1 MSSPF
6 AAGENPYQSPGPPSA
21 AGGFDSSND
30 DVSQRVVELLLAT
43 RPWVRLMGILLFI
56 TAGLMTL
63 GSLFVTLAGLDVM
76 AGVAMAAV
84 YLFIAVLFYLIPGVY
99 LFRYASR
106 ISDLEVSRSL
116 THLENALEAQK
127 TFWKYLGIVVLV
139 VIGLYVCVLLIAV
152 VAALIGML

>member
-1 MSSPF
+1 MSSPL
-6 AAGENPYQSPGPPSA
+6 APGENPYQSPGPPSA
-21 AGGFDSSND
+21 AGGFDSSGH
-30 DVSQRVVELLLAT
+30 DVSHRVVELLLAT

-63 GSLFVTLAGLDVM
+63 GSLFVTFAGLDLM
-76 AGVAMAAV
+76 AGVAMAAA

-106 ISDLEVSRSL
+106 ISDLEVSRSMPQ
-116 THLENALEAQK
+116 LENALEAQK

-139 VIGLYVCVLLIAV
+139 IIGLYLCAILIGVIFAV
-152 VAALIGML
+152 IGML